1 MPETKK
7 KIPMCGKCNNKIITK
22 LSDGSFALIGCEED
36 DNIMSYEDAVSM
48 CPLIN
53 QKQKILI
60 IINGGVAYLE
70 IKPKGI
76 EVEIRDYDVEGID
89 AEGDERCKKDLED
102 DWYQEMIWES
112 DVEVP

>member
-1 MPETKK
+1 MTK
-7 KIPMCGKCNNKIITK
+7 KIPMCGKCKSKITSEPK
-22 LSDGSFALIGCEED
+22 NGSFTLIGCKENKDIKGYQDAED
-36 DNIMSYEDAVSM
+36 M
-48 CPLIN
+48 CPLL
-53 QKQKILI
+53 KKPEKVLI
-60 IINGGVAYLE
+60 IINGGVAQLE
-70 IKPKGI
+70 IKPFGV